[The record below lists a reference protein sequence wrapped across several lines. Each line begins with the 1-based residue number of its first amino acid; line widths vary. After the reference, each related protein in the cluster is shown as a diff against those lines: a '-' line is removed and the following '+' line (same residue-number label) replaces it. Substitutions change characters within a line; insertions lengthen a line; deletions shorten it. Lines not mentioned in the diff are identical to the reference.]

1 MSWKVIYHPEVTGDL
16 ESLGR
21 ADAARVMRVID
32 ERIRQGEPDKIGRPL
47 HGSLAGYRRL
57 RTGHIRIVYRVNMDM
72 IEVIVVAVGMR
83 RELEVYSKAKRRTKG
98 GKK

>member
-1 MSWKVIYHPEVTGDL
+1 MNGKVIYHPEVTGDL

-21 ADAARVMRVID
+21 AEAARVMRVID
-32 ERIRQGEPDKIGRPL
+32 ERIRQGEPDKIGKPL

-83 RELEVYSKAKRRTKG
+83 RELEVYSKAERRTKG
-98 GKK
+98 S